1 MNQTNAQQRR
11 LTRAA
16 EEGNVNRKYGFWIFL
31 SSEFLIFAG
40 LIGAFVMTR
49 ASVFRT
55 TSTIEEF
62 FEKWWEPNTLSIA
75 LVSINTFILLASS
88 LFVVLGIEAIR
99 RDDKAGLVKWLFAT
113 IVMGVLFL
121 GGQAIEYT
129 TLAQEG
135 HTYFNNADPFASA
148 FFTLTGFHGLHVFAG
163 TRGRL
168 LVRQLHHGRD
178 LRPFLALCRSC
189 VGVDFHHR
197 LSDLTWP
204 TFLRPIPS
212 TRSTPTRW
220 LSL

>member
-1 MNQTNAQQRR
+1 MNQSNAQQRR

-16 EEGNVNRKYGFWIFL
+16 EEGNLNRKYGFWIFL

-49 ASVFRT
+49 ASVYRST
-55 TSTIEEF
+55 TTIEEF
-62 FEKWWEPNTLSIA
+62 FAKWWEPNTFSLA

-121 GGQAIEYT
+121 GGQAIEYSE
-129 TLAQEG
+129 LAHEG
-135 HTYFNNADPFASA
+135 HTYFANADPFASA

-163 TRGRL
+163 TL
-168 LVRQLHHGRD
+168 I
-178 LRPFLALCRSC
+178 C
-189 VGVDFHHR
+189 VGVLLRARKGVYWSGNYTTVEIFGLFWHFV
-197 LSDLTWP
+197 DLVWVLIFTIVYL
-204 TFLRPIPS
+204 T
-212 TRSTPTRW
+212 
-220 LSL
+220 